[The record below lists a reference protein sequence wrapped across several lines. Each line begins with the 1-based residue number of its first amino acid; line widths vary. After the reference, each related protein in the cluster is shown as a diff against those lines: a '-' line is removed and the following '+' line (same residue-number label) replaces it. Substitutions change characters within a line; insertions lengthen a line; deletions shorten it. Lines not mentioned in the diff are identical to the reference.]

1 MALNFVR
8 NPHDMRKYAIAL
20 AILGLVLVGWSSW
33 QQGPLP
39 LDLAITRNLQGLI
52 PAHSVWIE
60 WLSSTAGWPLIV
72 ISALVVAVFAA
83 SLAGLRGAAAA
94 LTGIGLAMAAERG
107 LRMLIFVPRPD
118 TALVDVAKASASSGL
133 PSTFAIFYGAAAAAL
148 VLASA
153 GRRGPEAQ
161 IVRWTSV
168 VLMAAGCIGRVA
180 AGGHWASQ
188 VVASAALGALAS
200 LAAMYLFRVVR

>member
-1 MALNFVR
+1 
-8 NPHDMRKYAIAL
+8 MRAIA
-20 AILGLVLVGWSSW
+20 IFLVSLCLVVGGWSLW

-39 LDLAITRNLQGLI
+39 LDLAITRQLQALI
-52 PAHSVWIE
+52 PAQSVWIE

-72 ISALVVAVFAA
+72 VSALVVAVFAA

-118 TALVDVAKASASSGL
+118 PALVDVAKASASAGL

-161 IVRWTSV
+161 IVRWTAIALLV
-168 VLMAAGCIGRVA
+168 AGCVGRVA
-180 AGGHWASQ
+180 AGGHWTSQ
-188 VVASAALGALAS
+188 VVASAALGSLAS
-200 LAAMYLFRVVR
+200 LFAMYLFRVVR

>member
-1 MALNFVR
+1 
-8 NPHDMRKYAIAL
+8 MRHSAIAL
-20 AILGLVLVGWSSW
+20 GMLALVMGGLSFA

-39 LDLAITRNLQGLI
+39 CDLVVTRSLQGLI
-52 PAHSVWIE
+52 PAQSAWID

-72 ISALVVAVFAA
+72 VSALVAAVFAA

-107 LRMLIFVPRPD
+107 VRMLIFAPRPD
-118 TALVDVAKASASSGL
+118 PALVDVAKASASSGL

-153 GRRGPEAQ
+153 GRRGWEAQ
-161 IVRWTSV
+161 IVRWTAV
-168 VLMAAGCIGRVA
+168 ALLVAGCVGRVA
-180 AGGHWASQ
+180 AGGHWTSQ
-188 VVASAALGALAS
+188 VVASAALGAFAS
-200 LAAMYLFRVVR
+200 LAPMYLFKLVR